1 MSLRYIT
8 WPGGMD
14 MDEEKARG
22 ARINARGARLAEAV
36 LSEAGKAQNLEER
49 VSVLEKAVAKLYEVL
64 L

>member
-1 MSLRYIT
+1 MSLRYTT

-22 ARINARGARLAEAV
+22 ARMRGARMAKAV

-49 VSVLEKAVAKLYEVL
+49 VSVLEKAVAKLYEIL

>member
-1 MSLRYIT
+1 MSLKYIT
-8 WPGGMD
+8 WLGDMV

-22 ARINARGARLAEAV
+22 ARMAKAV
-36 LSEAGKAQNLEER
+36 LSEAGKAKNLEER

>member
-1 MSLRYIT
+1 
-8 WPGGMD
+8 
-14 MDEEKARG
+14 MDEEKVIG
-22 ARINARGARLAEAV
+22 ARINARGARMAEAV

>member
-1 MSLRYIT
+1 MSLRYTT

-14 MDEEKARG
+14 MDEEKVIG
-22 ARINARGARLAEAV
+22 ARINARGARMAKAV
-36 LSEAGKAQNLEER
+36 LSEARNATNLEER

>member
-1 MSLRYIT
+1 
-8 WPGGMD
+8 
-14 MDEEKARG
+14 MDEEKARV
-22 ARINARGARLAEAV
+22 AQMRGARLAEAV